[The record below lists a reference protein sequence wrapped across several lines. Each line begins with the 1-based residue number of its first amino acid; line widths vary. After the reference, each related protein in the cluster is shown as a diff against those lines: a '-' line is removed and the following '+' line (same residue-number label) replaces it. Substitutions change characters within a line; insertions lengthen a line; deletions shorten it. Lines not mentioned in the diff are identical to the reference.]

1 ALSAVMAWA
10 GAEAIPSATFPLET
24 VA

>member
-1 ALSAVMAWA
+1 LSAVMAWS
-10 GAEAIPSATFPLET
+10 GAEASPSATFPLET

>member
-1 ALSAVMAWA
+1 LSAVMAWA
-10 GAEAIPSATFPLET
+10 GAEASPSATFPLET

>member
-1 ALSAVMAWA
+1 SAVMAWA
-10 GAEAIPSATFPLET
+10 GAEASPSATFPLET

>member
-1 ALSAVMAWA
+1 MAWS

>member
-1 ALSAVMAWA
+1 VMAWA